1 MKKLLVAAVAGLFL
15 LCSTAPLSAAEL
27 SNYGFMKFVGQFTD
41 NYYGSTNLLADE
53 QGASDFAVNQ
63 RARTWFDFTVSE
75 NLKATVGLEWDS
87 AWGDGGFDVGRNS
100 GLGLGGDSNMIETK
114 HLYMDF
120 TFPGTEV
127 AVRMGQFWT
136 ELPSNFGSSIL
147 GGDTPGVQMNAPLS
161 DQMDLT
167 LGWTRPKDLDGGFDR
182 DSDQDS
188 GDENDLIYASLPIS
202 GDGFSLTPFGV
213 YGFMGDGDTIGAI
226 GYGAATSLG
235 AIGNYVDADGEDV
248 LGNGFG
254 QLGDDADAWW
264 AGVSGDVTMMDPIVF
279 LYDFNY
285 GSIEGDDAETAGYVA
300 DLAFQYRMNRMTFE
314 LMGFYGSGDDA
325 SDLINDDGS
334 WKDNPEGGRMPVYFT
349 ESFGPTGLGYS
360 NCFACTG
367 PIADGVFSYHQA
379 GMWSAGISLKD
390 IVFSDKLTGALQLR
404 YNEGTND
411 KELAEAGIYLNPANN
426 QLTEEDSAVELGAQV
441 DYALYENLT
450 ASIDAGYINM
460 DIDEGVWG
468 QEYEEDI
475 TRVAAGLTYSW

>member
-41 NYYGSTNLLADE
+41 NYSGGGFIAEDNGD
-53 QGASDFAVNQ
+53 SDFAVNQ

-127 AVRMGQFWT
+127 AVRAGQFWT
-136 ELPSNFGSSIL
+136 QLPSNFGSSIL
-147 GGDTPGVQMNAPLS
+147 AGDTPGLQLNAPLS

-167 LGWTRPKDLDGGFDR
+167 LGWTRPRDLDGGFGRTQTDE
-182 DSDQDS
+182 S
-188 GDENDLIYASLPIS
+188 GDDNDLIYASLPIS

-213 YGFMGDGDTIGAI
+213 YGFMGDGDTIGPI
-226 GYGAATSLG
+226 GYTAATSLG
-235 AIGNYVDADGEDV
+235 YFGNDTTP
-248 LGNGFG
+248 
-254 QLGDDADAWW
+254 LGDDIDAWW
-264 AGVSGDVTMMDPIVF
+264 VGVSGDLTMMDPIVF

-285 GSIEGDDAETAGYVA
+285 GKIEGDDAESAGYVA
-300 DLAFQYRMNRMTFE
+300 DLAFQYRMDMMTFE
-314 LMGFYGSGDDA
+314 LMGFYGSGDDF
-325 SDLINDDGS
+325 SDVNDDQ
-334 WKDNPEGGRMPVYFT
+334 EGGRMPVYYT
-349 ESFGPTGLGYS
+349 EAFGPTGLGYA

-411 KELAEAGIYLNPANN
+411 KEMAAIYGTPSGNRM
-426 QLTEEDSAVELGAQV
+426 TEEDSAVELGAQV

-450 ASIDAGYINM
+450 ASIDAGYINLDM
-460 DIDEGVWG
+460 DEGVWG
-468 QEYEEDI
+468 QKFEEDI